1 MPDGRFPSFFN
12 RLHSHPRLVATAV
25 VVVLLL
31 SAAGLFSIPFRHS
44 MDVMLPAGSDT
55 QESVSFLQ
63 SMEFSAKVAL
73 SFSQL
78 DNALDRT
85 AFFAEIDRFA
95 DSIDTPMI
103 QQVLST
109 FDNQQMV
116 HDIGAFLERA
126 PELLGEAELEQLEQ
140 QMTREGVAH
149 SLRKK
154 YIQLLK
160 PEGSFMGGMIRR
172 DPLDIQMMLIEKIRA
187 LSASFGYD
195 MRMENNHLVS
205 ADGKQV
211 LLILETSIPF
221 TDATG
226 SHELVDYINQR
237 IEMLP
242 PSIRVDL
249 VCGHLHTISNEKII
263 KHDISLTVTLASAAF
278 ILLFLF
284 FFRDWR
290 ANLIFFIPFA
300 ALLVAVNITA
310 LVLGTLSPM
319 MLGFGSVIAGIAVD
333 YGIHVYVAV
342 QRSGSA
348 LEAVRSVARPIV
360 IGALTTAGVFA
371 AFFFSSIPGYHQLA
385 SFALISVVLSVAG
398 ALFILPL
405 YLVPKG
411 IKGERPRLGKMSMPR
426 AWIVLGIFVAL
437 MVAAFPV
444 ARKVQFDSDIMRL
457 DGTEQSILET
467 ENRFQETWGS
477 GGAGQ
482 AVAVVTHADYEAALD
497 LNDRVYDVLI
507 DQVGSSEIASL
518 SPIWKSYANRKG
530 NAARWNEFWSAEQ
543 KARLKKLFQEEGEP
557 FGFAPDAFDPFFKT
571 LDAPVVEEG
580 ELANNV
586 VFSQIKS
593 RFVQQVDGETQVLTF
608 FPDEPGFIEAIAP
621 LKDQVP
627 GMLVI
632 SRSAISTD
640 LAQDYTREFSRISLV
655 ALGLVLL
662 VSGLLLKNLRK
673 TLIVLTPALAG
684 VASIAVL
691 VEMVGSE
698 LNVMNLVSGIIVI
711 GLCVDYGIFYVHSY
725 THSLN
730 LGTRTAITL
739 SAGTTLIGAGALLF
753 TLHPALFSVG
763 LTLVGG
769 ISAGYATSMW
779 VVPALCSLFLN
790 MEGEAP
796 SEPRKVSGSDGAS
809 PSTKLHTTIRQFLVF
824 MASFIRQPISKQQL
838 SRGGFSQ
845 NNVRQNN
852 QINCSISFCRP
863 SFCEHFRVFGVFRG
877 SNLVA
882 ALPRCALSVLSVA
895 SILVLSGCATVPF
908 EAEPQADFQG

>member
-1 MPDGRFPSFFN
+1 MPDGRFQSFLI
-12 RLHSHPRLVATAV
+12 RLYSHPWLVAAAV
-25 VVVLLL
+25 AVVLLF
-31 SAAGLFSIPFRHS
+31 SIGGLFFIPFRHS
-44 MDVMLPAGSDT
+44 MDVMLPTGSDT
-55 QESVSFLQ
+55 QESVGFLQ
-63 SMEFSAKVAL
+63 NMEFSAKVAL

-78 DNALDRT
+78 DDTLDRA

-116 HDIGAFLERA
+116 HDIGAFLECA

-140 QMTREGVAH
+140 QMSREGIAR

-160 PEGSFMGGMIRR
+160 PEGSFMSGMIRR
-172 DPLDIQMMLIEKIRA
+172 DPLDIQTVLIKKIRA
-187 LSASFGYD
+187 LSSSFGYD

-221 TDATG
+221 TDSTG

-237 IEMLP
+237 IGALP
-242 PSIRVDL
+242 PSIDADMI
-249 VCGHLHTISNEKII
+249 CGHLHTISNEKII
-263 KHDISLTVTLASAAF
+263 KRDISLTVSIASTAF

-310 LVLGTLSPM
+310 LLLGTLSPM

-342 QRSGSA
+342 RRSGSA
-348 LEAVRSVARPIV
+348 LEAAHSVARPIV

-385 SFALISVVLSVAG
+385 GFALISVVFSVAG

-405 YLVPKG
+405 YLLPKG
-411 IKGERPRLGKMSMPR
+411 INGELPKLGKMPLAR
-426 AWIVLGIFVAL
+426 AGIVLGIFVAL

-444 ARKVQFDSDIMRL
+444 ARKVQFDSDIMQL
-457 DGTEQSILET
+457 DGTEQAVLET
-467 ENRFQETWGS
+467 EKKFQETWGS

-482 AVAVVTHADYEAALD
+482 AVAVVAHADYETALE
-497 LNDRVYDVLI
+497 LNDRVYETLVEKLGASG
-507 DQVGSSEIASL
+507 VASL
-518 SPIWKSYANRKG
+518 SPIWKSHANRKA
-530 NAARWNEFWSAEQ
+530 NAARWNAFWSADRQ
-543 KARLKKLFQEEGEP
+543 TRLKKLFQEEGEP
-557 FGFAPDAFDPFFKT
+557 FGFAPDAFDPFFQT
-571 LDAPVVEEG
+571 LETHAVQEG
-580 ELANNV
+580 ELENNV
-586 VFSQIKS
+586 IFAQLKS
-593 RFVQQVDGETQVLTF
+593 RFVQQADGETQVLTF
-608 FPDEPGFIEAIAP
+608 FPDEPEFIEAIAP
-621 LKDQVP
+621 LKDEIP
-627 GMLVI
+627 GMLLI
-632 SRSAISTD
+632 SRSAISTS

-662 VSGLLLKNLRK
+662 VSGVLLKNLRK

-691 VEMVGSE
+691 VELVGSE

-725 THSLN
+725 TQSLN

-739 SAGTTLIGAGALLF
+739 SAVTTLIGAGALLF

-779 VVPALCSLFLN
+779 VVPALCNLFL
-790 MEGEAP
+790 EER
-796 SEPRKVSGSDGAS
+796 S
-809 PSTKLHTTIRQFLVF
+809 
-824 MASFIRQPISKQQL
+824 
-838 SRGGFSQ
+838 
-845 NNVRQNN
+845 
-852 QINCSISFCRP
+852 
-863 SFCEHFRVFGVFRG
+863 
-877 SNLVA
+877 
-882 ALPRCALSVLSVA
+882 
-895 SILVLSGCATVPF
+895 
-908 EAEPQADFQG
+908 

>member
-1 MPDGRFPSFFN
+1 MPDGRFTPFFN
-12 RLHSHPRLVATAV
+12 RLHSHPRLVGSGVA
-25 VVVLLL
+25 VVLLL
-31 SAAGLFSIPFRHS
+31 SIGGLFFIPFRHS

-55 QESVSFLQ
+55 QESVAFLQ
-63 SMEFSAKVAL
+63 NMEFSAKVAL

-78 DNALDRT
+78 DDTLDRA
-85 AFFAEIDRFA
+85 AFFTEIDRFA

-116 HDIGAFLERA
+116 RDIGAFLERA

-140 QMTREGVAH
+140 QMSREGVAC

-187 LSASFGYD
+187 LSSSFGYD

-211 LLILETSIPF
+211 LLILETSVPF

-226 SHELVDYINQR
+226 SHKLVDYINQR
-237 IEMLP
+237 IETLP
-242 PSIRVDL
+242 PSVHVDL
-249 VCGHLHTISNEKII
+249 ICGHLHTISNEKII
-263 KHDISLTVTLASAAF
+263 KRDISLTVSIASTAF

-290 ANLIFFIPFA
+290 ANLIFFIPFS
-300 ALLVAVNITA
+300 ALFVAVNITA
-310 LVLGTLSPM
+310 LLLGTLSPM

-342 QRSGSA
+342 RRSGSA

-385 SFALISVVLSVAG
+385 SFALLSVVFSVGG

-411 IKGERPRLGKMSMPR
+411 VRSTFSTLGKVSTKR
-426 AWIVLGIFVAL
+426 AWATVAL
-437 MVAAFPV
+437 FALLLVAAVPV
-444 ARKVQFDSDIMRL
+444 VRRVQFDSDIMRL
-457 DGTEQSILET
+457 DGTEKAVLET
-467 ENRFQETWGS
+467 EQQFQETWGA

-482 AVAVVTHADYEAALD
+482 AVAVVSGYDYETALA
-497 LNDRVYDVLI
+497 LNDRVYEVLSGKLGTA
-507 DQVGSSEIASL
+507 DIASL
-518 SPIWKSYANRKG
+518 SPIWKSHGNRTAN
-530 NAARWNEFWSAEQ
+530 AERWNEFWSAERQ
-543 KARLKKLFQEEGEP
+543 AGLKKLFREEGAK
-557 FGFAPDAFDPFFKT
+557 FAFAPDAFDPFFQT
-571 LDAPVVEEG
+571 LPTLSSALREEPSGSDSNEG
-580 ELANNV
+580 EVGGETPIVQEGEPENNM
-586 VFSQIKS
+586 VFSQLKS
-593 RFVQQVDGETQVLTF
+593 RFVQQSDGQTRLLTF
-608 FPDEPGFIEAIAP
+608 FPDQPKFVEAAAS
-621 LKDQVP
+621 LKDEIP
-627 GMLVI
+627 GMMLI
-632 SRSAISTD
+632 SRSALSTA
-640 LAQDYTREFSRISLV
+640 LAQDYTREFTRISLV

-662 VSGLLLKNLRK
+662 VSGLLLKSLRK

-691 VEMVGSE
+691 VELVGSQ

-725 THSLN
+725 TQSLN

-739 SAGTTLIGAGALLF
+739 SAVTTLIGAGALLF

-779 VVPALCSLFLN
+779 VVPALCSLFL
-790 MEGEAP
+790 GEEKA
-796 SEPRKVSGSDGAS
+796 
-809 PSTKLHTTIRQFLVF
+809 
-824 MASFIRQPISKQQL
+824 
-838 SRGGFSQ
+838 
-845 NNVRQNN
+845 
-852 QINCSISFCRP
+852 
-863 SFCEHFRVFGVFRG
+863 
-877 SNLVA
+877 
-882 ALPRCALSVLSVA
+882 
-895 SILVLSGCATVPF
+895 
-908 EAEPQADFQG
+908 

>member
-1 MPDGRFPSFFN
+1 MPDGRFQSFFK
-12 RLHSHPRLVATAV
+12 RLYLHPWLVAV
-25 VVVLLL
+25 VVAVVL
-31 SAAGLFSIPFRHS
+31 LFSIGGLFFIPFHHS
-44 MDVMLPAGSDT
+44 MEVMLPAGSDT
-55 QESVSFLQ
+55 QKSISFLQ
-63 SMEFSAKVAL
+63 NMEFSAKVAL
-73 SFSQL
+73 SFSQV
-78 DNALDRT
+78 DDALDRA

-109 FDNQQMV
+109 FDNQQMI
-116 HDIGAFLERA
+116 HDIGAFLARA
-126 PELLGEAELEQLEQ
+126 PELLNEAELEHLEQ
-140 QMTREGVAH
+140 QMTREGIAD

-154 YIQLLK
+154 YVQLLK
-160 PEGSFMGGMIRR
+160 PEGSFMGGMVRR
-172 DPLDIQMMLIEKIRA
+172 DPLDIQMVLIEKVRA
-187 LSASFGYD
+187 LSSSFGYD

-211 LLILETSIPF
+211 LLILETSVPF

-237 IEMLP
+237 IEALP
-242 PSIRVDL
+242 PSINVD
-249 VCGHLHTISNEKII
+249 VICGHLHTISNEKII
-263 KHDISLTVTLASAAF
+263 KRDISLTVTIASTAF

-284 FFRDWR
+284 FFRDLR

-300 ALLVAVNITA
+300 ALLVAVNISA
-310 LVLGTLSPM
+310 LLLGTLSPM

-342 QRSGSA
+342 RRSGSA
-348 LEAVRSVARPIV
+348 LEAAHSVARPIV
-360 IGALTTAGVFA
+360 IGALTTAGVFV

-385 SFALISVVLSVAG
+385 SFALLSVVLSVFG

-405 YLVPKG
+405 YLLPKG
-411 IKGERPRLGKMSMPR
+411 IKGELPKLGKMPAARS
-426 AWIVLGIFVAL
+426 WIVLGIFVL
-437 MVAAFPV
+437 MMIAAFSV

-457 DGTEQSILET
+457 DGTEQSVLET
-467 ENRFQETWGS
+467 ENQFQETWGS

-482 AVAVVTHADYEAALD
+482 AVAVVVHADYETALE

-507 DQVGSSEIASL
+507 KEPGASEVASL
-518 SPIWKSYANRKG
+518 SPIWKSYANRKA
-530 NAARWNEFWSAEQ
+530 NAVRWNTFWSADR
-543 KARLKKLFQEEGEP
+543 KAALKELFREEGEQ
-557 FGFAPDAFDPFFKT
+557 FGFAPDAFDPFFQT
-571 LDAPVVEEG
+571 LPVQSEVDGETPVVEEG
-580 ELANNV
+580 ELENNV
-586 VFSQIKS
+586 IFSQLKS
-593 RFVQQVDGETQVLTF
+593 RFVQQTDGVTQVLTF
-608 FPDEPGFIEAIAP
+608 FPDEPEFIEAIAP
-621 LKDQVP
+621 MKDGIP
-627 GMLVI
+627 GMLLI
-632 SRSAISTD
+632 SRSAISTA

-691 VEMVGSE
+691 VELVGSE

-730 LGTRTAITL
+730 LGTRTAISL

-779 VVPALCSLFLN
+779 VVPALCSLFL
-790 MEGEAP
+790 EEKA
-796 SEPRKVSGSDGAS
+796 
-809 PSTKLHTTIRQFLVF
+809 
-824 MASFIRQPISKQQL
+824 
-838 SRGGFSQ
+838 
-845 NNVRQNN
+845 
-852 QINCSISFCRP
+852 
-863 SFCEHFRVFGVFRG
+863 
-877 SNLVA
+877 
-882 ALPRCALSVLSVA
+882 
-895 SILVLSGCATVPF
+895 
-908 EAEPQADFQG
+908 

>member
-1 MPDGRFPSFFN
+1 MPDGRFHPFFN
-12 RLHSHPRLVATAV
+12 RLYSHLWLVAATVA
-25 VVVLLL
+25 VVLLL
-31 SAAGLFSIPFRHS
+31 STVGLFFIPFRHS
-44 MDVMLPAGSDT
+44 MEVMLPAGSDT
-55 QESVSFLQ
+55 QKSVSFLQ
-63 SMEFSAKVAL
+63 NMEFSAKVAL
-73 SFSQL
+73 SFSQ
-78 DNALDRT
+78 DDDTLDR
-85 AFFAEIDRFA
+85 AVFFAEIDQFA
-95 DSIDTPMI
+95 GSIDTPMI

-109 FDNQQMV
+109 FDDQQMIR
-116 HDIGAFLERA
+116 DIGAFLVRA

-140 QMTREGVAH
+140 QMTREGIAH

-154 YIQLLK
+154 YVQLLK
-160 PEGSFMGGMIRR
+160 PEGSFMGEMIRR
-172 DPLDIQMMLIEKIRA
+172 DPLDIQRVLIEKIRA

-221 TDATG
+221 TDASG
-226 SHELVDYINQR
+226 SHELVDYIRQR
-237 IEMLP
+237 IATLP
-242 PSIRVDL
+242 PSIHVDL
-249 VCGHLHTISNEKII
+249 ICGHLHTISNEKII
-263 KHDISLTVTLASAAF
+263 KHDISFTVTIASVAF

-290 ANLIFFIPFA
+290 ANLIFFIPFS

-310 LVLGTLSPM
+310 LLLGTLSPM

-342 QRSGSA
+342 RRSRSA

-360 IGALTTAGVFA
+360 IGALTTAGVFV
-371 AFFFSSIPGYHQLA
+371 AFFFSSIEGYHQLA
-385 SFALISVVLSVAG
+385 SFALLSVIFSVVG

-411 IKGERPRLGKMSMPR
+411 IKGELPKLGKMPALR
-426 AWIVLGIFVAL
+426 AWVVLGIFVAL
-437 MVAAFPV
+437 LVAAFPV

-457 DGTEQSILET
+457 DGTEQAVLET
-467 ENRFQETWGS
+467 EKKFQETWGS

-482 AVAVVTHADYEAALD
+482 AVAVVSHTDYEAALG
-497 LNDRVYDVLI
+497 LNDRVYDVL
-507 DQVGSSEIASL
+507 VEKLGSSEVASL
-518 SPIWKSYANRKG
+518 SPIWKSYANRKA
-530 NAARWNEFWSAEQ
+530 NAAGWNTFWSIEQRAE
-543 KARLKKLFQEEGEP
+543 LKKLVQEEGEP
-557 FGFAPDAFDPFFKT
+557 FGFAPDAFDPFFET
-571 LDAPVVEEG
+571 LATSVVQEG
-580 ELANNV
+580 EPENNV
-586 VFSQIKS
+586 IFSQPKS
-593 RFVQQVDGETQVLTF
+593 RFVQQADGETQVLTF
-608 FPDEPGFIEAIAP
+608 FPDEPEFIEAIAP
-621 LKDQVP
+621 LKDKIP
-627 GMLVI
+627 GMLLI

-640 LAQDYTREFSRISLV
+640 LAQDYTREFTRISLV

-691 VEMVGSE
+691 VELVGSQ

-725 THSLN
+725 TQSLN

-779 VVPALCSLFLN
+779 VVPALCSLFL
-790 MEGEAP
+790 EEEA
-796 SEPRKVSGSDGAS
+796 
-809 PSTKLHTTIRQFLVF
+809 
-824 MASFIRQPISKQQL
+824 
-838 SRGGFSQ
+838 
-845 NNVRQNN
+845 
-852 QINCSISFCRP
+852 
-863 SFCEHFRVFGVFRG
+863 
-877 SNLVA
+877 
-882 ALPRCALSVLSVA
+882 
-895 SILVLSGCATVPF
+895 
-908 EAEPQADFQG
+908 